1 MLSQRFLLSRIAF
14 IRLTESNYIYFI
26 LILDQP
32 HRTNFT
38 VAKVSNTSEG
48 NCTIFNFKSESTKC
62 KHTHNIYL
70 FNSME
75 LFIYQLLNQS
85 EEEIR
90 ICNNSFL
97 FENIKFAKAQSVW
110 RGETSYQLRHFV
122 PVLEGKISFFDIL
135 TLQLT
140 YKMWNIKLRLKL
152 EKSKS
157 TALIIVWFQT
167 VFF

>member
-97 FENIKFAKAQSVW
+97 FENIKFAQKKKPKVSGWARRAINW
-110 RGETSYQLRHFV
+110 
-122 PVLEGKISFFDIL
+122 DIL
-135 TLQLT
+135 YQYLKVRFLFSI
-140 YKMWNIKLRLKL
+140 YYHFSWHIKCGISSYVWN
-152 EKSKS
+152 
-157 TALIIVWFQT
+157 
-167 VFF
+167 